1 MLTNLNEKYLL
12 KFMSGV
18 NTSLANEEVDICDVL
33 KSFGVKIKFKNNN
46 LIYDIID
53 SMEYAGFYH
62 E

>member
-1 MLTNLNEKYLL
+1 
-12 KFMSGV
+12 MSGV

-46 LIYDIID
+46 SIYDIID